1 MSRLFRMPWLSD
13 MMMVAG
19 ALIVCAAALAYVQN
33 ALAAQLRVERP
44 YLISQA
50 RLPLEPLGPTAPPL
64 SVGAPAPQAPPA
76 PTEALASLASTPA
89 APAELTPAPSSGP
102 VVRLVIPALKIDRVV
117 IPIGMRPAGNGRLDW
132 DTDALFATRNRLD
145 LVGQPVISTNPGDG
159 GNVILIGH
167 NYDQGIYAWNGVFV
181 SLKTIPLGS
190 QIQIFTQGGGVFTY
204 QVERVKEVPWAEQS
218 QAELEKHMKYLG
230 PSPSEQLTLVTCGGA
245 NVWPW
250 PARIYVVA
258 APVSP

>member
-1 MSRLFRMPWLSD
+1 MI
-13 MMMVAG
+13 VAG
-19 ALIVCAAALAYVQN
+19 VLLVCTAALAYTRN
-33 ALAAQLRVERP
+33 ALAAHLLVDRP
-44 YLISQA
+44 YFLSQV
-50 RLPLEPLGPTAPPL
+50 RVPLEPLGPTTPPL
-64 SVGAPAPQAPPA
+64 AETAPGAPAPQAPPG
-76 PTEALASLASTPA
+76 PNETFEPP
-89 APAELTPAPSSGP
+89 APAPALPAPTPAPSSGP
-102 VVRLVIPALKIDRVV
+102 VVRLVIPALKIDRAV
-117 IPIGMRPAGNGRLDW
+117 IPTGMRPVGNGRLDW
-132 DTDALFATRNRLD
+132 DTDSLFATRNRLD

-181 SLKTIPLGS
+181 SLKTIPVGS
-190 QIQIFTQGGGVFTY
+190 QIQVFTQGGGVFTY
-204 QVERVKEVPWAEQS
+204 QVVRVKEVPWAEQS

-258 APVSP
+258 APVAAP